1 MRRNLQELLTMLIK
15 SFSNISIW
23 SILDILVVS
32 YIFYKGYMLIK
43 ETRAEQLLKGIVL
56 IIALIPISYL
66 LKLDMLYF
74 ILNKTLTIGV
84 LSVVII
90 FQPEIRRL

>member
-1 MRRNLQELLTMLIK
+1 MRNLQELLTMLIK

-66 LKLDMLYF
+66 LKLDMLY
-74 ILNKTLTIGV
+74 LY
-84 LSVVII
+84 
-90 FQPEIRRL
+90 